1 MDKEYSVKVDDNYHS
16 MDESER
22 YDDASDR
29 MLGQAIERCKAITMA
44 SLKAC
49 YEKGIDA
56 NKLHAQWLMF
66 GDDPSIVGAEK
77 GSPPFSAREFVT
89 EELCRGVIAEIEK
102 CS

>member
-1 MDKEYSVKVDDNYHS
+1 MDKRYSVKVDDNYHS

-22 YDDASDR
+22 YDDGSYRTLDE
-29 MLGQAIERCKAITMA
+29 AIVRCKAITIT

-66 GDDPSIVGAEK
+66 GDDPFIVGAEGK
-77 GSPPFSAREFVT
+77 PPFSAREFVT
-89 EELCRGVIAEIEK
+89 EELCRGIIAEIEK

>member
-22 YDDASDR
+22 YDDASYPT
-29 MLGQAIERCKAITMA
+29 LGQAIERCKAITMA

-66 GDDPSIVGAEK
+66 GDDPFIVGAEGK
-77 GSPPFSAREFVT
+77 PPFSAREFVT